1 METRKSGFIDRFTRA
16 GPQRQQRIQLVLQID
31 HRESWA
37 VMARLQGVITVYI
50 TTSIGDY
57 ERER

>member
-1 METRKSGFIDRFTRA
+1 METRQGGFIDRFTRA

-50 TTSIGDY
+50 TTSI
-57 ERER
+57 